1 ASTGGNV
8 TGLYI
13 AGSGTTTGI
22 NSMVK
27 VRVHGLSTA
36 AASGVVRGVHIVGGE
51 QQTLHRS
58 SIYGLEATGAN
69 GRVGGISV
77 EGGTT
82 VVLYNNVIAGL
93 SAPNSNG
100 TDQIR
105 GIELASATA
114 STFRDIHFNTV
125 YVNAQST
132 GANFGT
138 SALYHMASGTA
149 GAGDLTL
156 KNNILV
162 NRSTPNG
169 SGTTAALRRSSSAL
183 ANY

>member
-1 ASTGGNV
+1 LHYA
-8 TGLYI
+8 LPI
-13 AGSGTTTGI
+13 WGS
-22 NSMVK
+22 
-27 VRVHGLSTA
+27 
-36 AASGVVRGVHIVGGE
+36 
-51 QQTLHRS
+51 
-58 SIYGLEATGAN
+58 
-69 GRVGGISV
+69 SV

-93 SAPNSNG
+93 SAPNRNG

-169 SGTTAALRRSSSAL
+169 SGTTAAFRRSSSAL
-183 ANY
+183 ANYVQNGSSPALNSGHNMFYAGTPGPARLIYTDGSNQLQTMATYQALSGLAPRDQASV